1 MNNADVYLNS
11 VAKICEKELD
21 VLNIPYAKGIT
32 YSVNTR
38 ATSRWGQCRYDGKT
52 KSYSINIS
60 NVLVDPST
68 VSGLKNT
75 IIHELLHSVP
85 NGMGHTGEWKK
96 FATIVNNHYG
106 YDIKRVNTSVEK
118 GVELKN
124 NDNSKYVFI
133 CEGCGQIIRRNRR
146 SKFVDNPQN
155 YKCGKCGGKFKQI
168 K

>member
-1 MNNADVYLNS
+1 MNNKEIYLKS
-11 VAKICEKELD
+11 VARLCEKELD
-21 VLNIPYAKGIT
+21 ALNIPYAKGIA

-38 ATSRWGQCRYDGKT
+38 APNRWGQCRYNRAT

-60 NVLVDPST
+60 NILVDPST
-68 VSGLKNT
+68 ISGLKNT

-96 FATIVNNHYG
+96 FATMVNNHYG
-106 YDIKRVNTSVEK
+106 YDIKRVSTSVEK

-124 NDNSKYVFI
+124 DDSSKYVFV
-133 CEGCGQIIRRNRR
+133 CERCGRIIRRNRR
-146 SKFVDNPQN
+146 SKFVDSPQN
-155 YKCGKCGGKFKQI
+155 YRCGECDGKFKQV

>member
-1 MNNADVYLNS
+1 MNNANVYLNS

-21 VLNIPYAKGIT
+21 ALNIPYAKGIT

-38 ATSRWGQCRYDGKT
+38 ATNRWGQCRYNGET

-68 VSGLKNT
+68 ISGLKNT

-85 NGMGHTGEWKK
+85 NGMEHTGEWKRY
-96 FATIVNNHYG
+96 ADMVNKHYG
-106 YDIKRVNTSVEK
+106 YNIKRADTSADK
-118 GVELKN
+118 GVELKIN
-124 NDNSKYVFI
+124 ESSKYVFVY
-133 CEGCGQIIRRNRR
+133 EKCGQIIEL
-146 SKFVDNPQN
+146 D
-155 YKCGKCGGKFKQI
+155 CGKCGRKFKRI